1 MEKSAAFLFWVLTNG
16 YTVFI
21 INVYP
26 IERKE
31 ECILPRGKMTDDPK
45 VFQTKI
51 RMSEEDIM
59 ILDYCVKA
67 TGKTKADIIREG
79 IRKVYAE
86 LTKE

>member
-1 MEKSAAFLFWVLTNG
+1 M
-16 YTVFI
+16 
-21 INVYP
+21 
-26 IERKE
+26 
-31 ECILPRGKMTDDPK
+31 PRGKMTDDPK

-86 LTKE
+86 LAKR

>member
-1 MEKSAAFLFWVLTNG
+1 M
-16 YTVFI
+16 
-21 INVYP
+21 
-26 IERKE
+26 
-31 ECILPRGKMTDDPK
+31 LPRGKMTDDPK

-59 ILDYCVKA
+59 ILDYCVKV

-86 LTKE
+86 LTEK

>member
-1 MEKSAAFLFWVLTNG
+1 M
-16 YTVFI
+16 
-21 INVYP
+21 
-26 IERKE
+26 
-31 ECILPRGKMTDDPK
+31 PRGKMTDDPK

>member
-1 MEKSAAFLFWVLTNG
+1 M
-16 YTVFI
+16 
-21 INVYP
+21 
-26 IERKE
+26 
-31 ECILPRGKMTDDPK
+31 LPRGKMTDDPK

-79 IRKVYAE
+79 IRKIYQE
-86 LTKE
+86 LNEKE